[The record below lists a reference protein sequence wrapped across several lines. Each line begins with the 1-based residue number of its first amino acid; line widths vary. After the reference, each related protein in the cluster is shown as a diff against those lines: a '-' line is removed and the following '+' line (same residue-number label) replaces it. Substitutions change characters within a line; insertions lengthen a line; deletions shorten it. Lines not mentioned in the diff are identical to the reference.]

1 MRIKQMII
9 ENFRGI
15 TNLVINANGK
25 DVTVTGQ
32 NGTGKTSIMY
42 AWQWVLGLDI
52 GEVRPIVNGRPGLPT
67 TLPNVSVTF
76 DNDVTIC
83 RVFKGSDSRYYI
95 DDVKIPTK
103 TAYVDKI
110 AALLNTNNVSIFSDL
125 GHFPTT
131 SKKMTKEKRR
141 EILLSM
147 CSVSN
152 ADVLATND
160 AFAEVYDRIELH
172 GTTELEKSLK
182 QELKTLK
189 AKLDGIPYELKGL
202 QFATD
207 EDLGD
212 KVQLIEQLSK
222 LQNDLSIVSKEISV
236 LQDKSA
242 DTQQFEK
249 LNSDSLRLQ
258 VNIENIQ
265 SQLQKLRDEYKELA
279 QSSPGTC
286 PTCGQRVPFE
296 NFISARNKRIAKIN
310 EEGKKLNET
319 YKKYQSQLQN
329 LQAEIQECKGNSI
342 SCDNGQ
348 LLAQAFQKK
357 LLLEREISN
366 VSHKLELI
374 REFDHRQARIAE
386 LQSAQAQYEDSI
398 SELNIQVQ
406 LVKDFQRTKC
416 KLVEEQIN
424 SKFQF
429 VKFKLFDYYVTTGEI
444 KDCCE
449 VLLDG
454 KPYTEALSKGEKL
467 KAGLDCLKTLQEYF
481 KVQLPVFIDDFE
493 SYTDNSLILSELPNQ
508 LFKLKV
514 SEGITNLK
522 VEVQ

>member
-1 MRIKQMII
+1 MRIKQTII

-15 TNLVINANGK
+15 DSLVINANGK

-32 NGTGKTSIMY
+32 NGTGKTSVYMAY
-42 AWQWVLGLDI
+42 LFVLGHNFKGINRYGVDSPAIVELTLDDDVI
-52 GEVRPIVNGRPGLPT
+52 LRREFSKTTSPQNKYSVNGKP
-67 TLPNVSVTF
+67 
-76 DNDVTIC
+76 
-83 RVFKGSDSRYYI
+83 
-95 DDVKIPTK
+95 
-103 TAYVDKI
+103 VDKNI
-110 AALLNTNNVSIFSDL
+110 YDRFIHPNIELFSNVAY
-125 GHFPTT
+125 FPT
-131 SKKMTKEKRR
+131 MPAKERR
-141 EILLSM
+141 NILLSM

-160 AFAEVYDRIELH
+160 TFAEVYDRIELH

-182 QELKTLK
+182 QETKTLK

-207 EDLGD
+207 ENLGD
-212 KVQLIEQLSK
+212 KVQLTEQLSTV
-222 LQNDLSIVSKEISV
+222 QNNLSAVSKEITT
-236 LQDKSA
+236 LQEKSA
-242 DTQQFEK
+242 DTRQLEK

-265 SQLQKLRDEYKELA
+265 SQLQKLRDKYKELA

-286 PTCGQRVPFE
+286 PTCGQRVPIE

-319 YKKYQSQLQN
+319 SKKYQLELQN
-329 LQAEIQECKGNSI
+329 LQAEIQKCKGRSI

-357 LLLEREISN
+357 LLLERELSN
-366 VSHKLELI
+366 VSHNLELI

-386 LQSAQAQYEDSI
+386 LHKAQTQYEDSI
-398 SELNIQVQ
+398 LELTNQVQ

-424 SKFQF
+424 SKFHF
-429 VKFKLFDYYVTTGEI
+429 VKFKLFDYYVTTGEV

-449 VLLDG
+449 VLLDD
-454 KPYTEALSKGEKL
+454 KPYGEALSKGEKL
-467 KAGLDCLKTLQEYF
+467 KAGLDCLKTLQEHF
-481 KVQLPVFIDDFE
+481 EVQLPVFIDDFE

-514 SEGITNLK
+514 SEGVTNLK
-522 VEVQ
+522 VEVI